1 MKILFLENRGSV
13 SHYMEMLL
21 EKEGHTVLS
30 ALDVSDAI
38 GHWQENEDIECL
50 IVDLN
55 VPPRGL
61 NEAQQKDS
69 KSGLLAGWIW
79 LRDYVLK
86 EKPEM
91 YEQIIIYTDYLDELK
106 AFTSEDELK
115 GIYLVRKRPGSSPA
129 EEVLAHV
136 KVISRHIEGK
146 KK

>member
-21 EKEGHTVLS
+21 EAEDHTVLS
-30 ALDVSDAI
+30 AFDVSDAI
-38 GHWQENEDIECL
+38 GQWEENEGIECL

-61 NEAQQKDS
+61 SDEQQRDS
-69 KSGLLAGWIW
+69 KFGLLAGWIW

-91 YEQIIIYTDYLDELK
+91 HEQIIIYTDYLDNLK
-106 AFTSEDELK
+106 AFSNEDELK
-115 GIYLVRKRPGSSPA
+115 SIYLVRKRPGSSPA
-129 EEVLAHV
+129 EKVLAHV
-136 KVISRHIEGK
+136 KAIARKVERGK
-146 KK
+146 